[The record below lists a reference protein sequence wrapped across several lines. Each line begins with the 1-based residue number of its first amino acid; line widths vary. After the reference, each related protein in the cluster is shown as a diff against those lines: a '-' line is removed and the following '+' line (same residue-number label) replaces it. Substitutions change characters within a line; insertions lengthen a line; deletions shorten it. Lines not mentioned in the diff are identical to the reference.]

1 MFNAKNI
8 QEKGHASVSISIISN
23 DAVIKGDI
31 ECSGDIRIDGKLV
44 GNVKCQSKII
54 LGEHG
59 VVEGNLNGQHADI
72 LGKVQGNIRMSGQLN
87 LNGQAIVH
95 GDIHVA
101 KLKMESTVTF
111 NGKCIMG
118 EKSAENTQASK
129 IEVDAL

>member
-1 MFNAKNI
+1 MFNAKNNPERGI
-8 QEKGHASVSISIISN
+8 APVSISIISE

-31 ECSGDIRIDGKLV
+31 ECTGDVRIDGKLI
-44 GNVKCQSKII
+44 GNVHCQSKII

-59 VVEGNLNGQHADI
+59 VVEGNLNGQHADV

-111 NGKCIMG
+111 NGKCSMG
-118 EKSAENTQASK
+118 DKSLNTTQNLKPELNAS
-129 IEVDAL
+129 

>member
-1 MFNAKNI
+1 MFNAKNNL
-8 QEKGHASVSISIISN
+8 ERENGNVTISIISE

-31 ECSGDIRIDGKLV
+31 ECSGDVRIDGKLI
-44 GNVKCQSKII
+44 GNVHCQSKVI

-72 LGKVQGNIRMSGQLN
+72 LGKVLGNIRMSGQLN
-87 LNGQAIVH
+87 LNGQAIVQ

-111 NGKCIMG
+111 NGKCSMG
-118 EKSAENTQASK
+118 EKSWNNSPDLK